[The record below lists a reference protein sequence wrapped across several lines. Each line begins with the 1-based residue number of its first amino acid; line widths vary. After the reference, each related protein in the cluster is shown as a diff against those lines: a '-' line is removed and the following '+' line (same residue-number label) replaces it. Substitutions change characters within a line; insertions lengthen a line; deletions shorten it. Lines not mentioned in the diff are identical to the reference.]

1 MSFARFMSSISG
13 RLARILAG
21 IALILFGL
29 LAVHGTV
36 GTILAVAGLLPLVA
50 GLFNFCLFAPIF
62 GGPLLGKAVH

>member
-1 MSFARFMSSISG
+1 MSSISG

-36 GTILAVAGLLPLVA
+36 GTILAVVGLLPLVA

-62 GGPLLGKAVH
+62 GGPLLGKEVH